1 MQYGHRRRGSAAPM
15 PNQSRMCR
23 PTNFCPLLQIIYA
36 DSFHLT
42 GGDYKIEEEH
52 ITHAVRTIRA
62 MKNMAHVPLIWLPEN
77 APGNQG
83 ENLWKTL
90 IKMQLV
96 VGCHVPRLSGAG
108 KDKRRGIDQTPL
120 LKDEMT
126 RRLTD
131 KAREQSLFFSSMFTA
146 GPGDPSGSAFN
157 LTTASGRMRERIC
170 TQAAVWQL
178 RATLKNNKV
187 AVSWTGKVDGKN
199 DDVTM
204 ALLLA
209 LKCAAEVGHPAGEE
223 WVKIVRQM

>member
-1 MQYGHRRRGSAAPM
+1 V
-15 PNQSRMCR
+15 
-23 PTNFCPLLQIIYA
+23 
-36 DSFHLT
+36 
-42 GGDYKIEEEH
+42 
-52 ITHAVRTIRA
+52 HAVQTIRA

-83 ENLWKTL
+83 ENLWKSL
-90 IKMQLV
+90 IKTALAP
-96 VGCHVPRLSGAG
+96 GCHIPRLSGRG
-108 KDKRRGIDQTPL
+108 QDRRRGIDQTAL

-131 KAREQSLFFSSMFTA
+131 KLRDQALFFSSMFVA

-157 LTTASGRMRERIC
+157 LTTANGRMRERIC
-170 TQAAVWQL
+170 TQLSAWQL
-178 RATLKNNKV
+178 RAVLKNGKV
-187 AVSWTGKVDGKN
+187 TVGWTGKADGKN

-223 WVKIVRQM
+223 WIKIIRQL